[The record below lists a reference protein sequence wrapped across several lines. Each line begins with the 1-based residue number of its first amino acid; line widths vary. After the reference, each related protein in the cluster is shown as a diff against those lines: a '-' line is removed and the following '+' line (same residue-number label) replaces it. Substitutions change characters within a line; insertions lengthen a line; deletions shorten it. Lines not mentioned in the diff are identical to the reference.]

1 MARYSYVSGSE
12 RDELA
17 VPSQRLI
24 EAALSGD
31 VEFVTESLKS
41 KTVDVNYTGTV
52 NLRVKCIETVLR
64 EEEADEIEIQYRD
77 FVTDVTPLFAAAHSG
92 HVEIAR
98 KLLVLTLFDFLF
110 LFNCDCQSKTVDVN
124 YKNFRFDSLRGFSYF
139 FNGQLLPINQSFCNS
154 C

>member
-1 MARYSYVSGSE
+1 MVRYSYVYGSE

-17 VPSQRLI
+17 EPSQRLI

-41 KTVDVNYTGTV
+41 KTVDVNYIGTV

-64 EEEADEIEIQYRD
+64 EEEADEIEIQHRD

-98 KLLVLTLFDFLF
+98 KLLVWTLFDFVL
-110 LFNCDCQSKTVDVN
+110 LFNFDLG
-124 YKNFRFDSLRGFSYF
+124 YKLYEWFASQN
-139 FNGQLLPINQSFCNS
+139 CE
-154 C
+154 

>member
-1 MARYSYVSGSE
+1 MARYSYVYGSE

-17 VPSQRLI
+17 EPSQRLI

-41 KTVDVNYTGTV
+41 KTVDVNYIGTV

-64 EEEADEIEIQYRD
+64 EEEADEIEIQHRD

-98 KLLVLTLFDFLF
+98 KLLVWTLFDFVL
-110 LFNCDCQSKTVDVN
+110 LFNFDLG
-124 YKNFRFDSLRGFSYF
+124 YKLYEWFASQN
-139 FNGQLLPINQSFCNS
+139 CE
-154 C
+154 